1 MPQKIIIVGGGIIGA
16 MAAYRLTQ
24 QGANVTVVDAGHAR
38 ATDAS
43 FSWINASF
51 FTDDAYFRLRT
62 EGITAFGR
70 LGNTLDVPV
79 TSHGSIVW
87 EDEGPAFDRQLHRL
101 NRLGADVRVIDGQA
115 ITALES
121 AIMQPPERAMFFPS
135 EIAVDSTALV
145 TSLLAAASAAGARML
160 SGVFVQGV
168 TQTGDRVTGITTSV
182 GAIPADQVIVATG
195 VGTQVLLAGI
205 GLSLPMLKRPGLMM
219 RTRPIAQTI
228 RHIIASPTQEFRQL
242 PNGAILAPVSAGHQA
257 DTSSEIMRPP
267 DVLADAAIIR
277 LRAMLPDADLE
288 WDQVMLADRPM
299 PQDGLP
305 AVGAIGPAGL
315 YVATMHSGIT
325 LAAIMGE
332 LIMTEVLDGV
342 SAKSADLLAAYRPK
356 RFGV

>member
-1 MPQKIIIVGGGIIGA
+1 
-16 MAAYRLTQ
+16 
-24 QGANVTVVDAGHAR
+24 
-38 ATDAS
+38 
-43 FSWINASF
+43 
-51 FTDDAYFRLRT
+51 
-62 EGITAFGR
+62 
-70 LGNTLDVPV
+70 
-79 TSHGSIVW
+79 
-87 EDEGPAFDRQLHRL
+87 
-101 NRLGADVRVIDGQA
+101 
-115 ITALES
+115 
-121 AIMQPPERAMFFPS
+121 
-135 EIAVDSTALV
+135 
-145 TSLLAAASAAGARML
+145 
-160 SGVFVQGV
+160 
-168 TQTGDRVTGITTSV
+168 TTSV

-228 RHIIASPTQEFRQL
+228 RHIIASPAQEFRQL

-342 SAKSADLLAAYRPK
+342 SAKSADLLAAYRPQ